1 MNADEKHLGE
11 RIKATI
17 VAICLF
23 KARHP
28 SSVSN
33 PDSLRREAED
43 IEAYAIA
50 SKRHL
55 QAMRSE
61 LDATIRES
69 RRQVSRGYWPR
80 RTYDRLIAHL
90 KDEGHIDIST
100 WVDTDA
106 ERMKKILDVGEIRTL
121 AQWRLA
127 AEYRDTIDGPEQ
139 RRIDDLIG
147 LYEAKRD
154 VRRTKAAN
162 PRAEAAQAPS
172 AGSKITSDNLAFA
185 EVLRRS
191 AMTGWDYAASRDEAS
206 ADDERRLQ
214 ALAETW
220 RTFKIATPRD
230 IKDMEKAFW
239 ISMTTLRN
247 RLTDPQF
254 QELTQRLQQEGLV
267 DISGVVKARNPLS
280 ARASKPR
287 G

>member
-1 MNADEKHLGE
+1 MNADDQLLGE

-23 KARHP
+23 KAQYP

-33 PDSLRREAED
+33 PDSLRHLAED
-43 IEAYAIA
+43 IEAYRIA

-61 LDATIRES
+61 LDGTIRES

-100 WVDTDA
+100 WADTDA

-127 AEYRDTIDGPEQ
+127 TEYRDTIDGPEQ
-139 RRIDDLIG
+139 PRIDDLIG
-147 LYEAKRD
+147 LYEAKRN
-154 VRRTKAAN
+154 VRRSNAASPRTVAKAN
-162 PRAEAAQAPS
+162 V
-172 AGSKITSDNLAFA
+172 AGSKISSDDLAFA
-185 EVLRRS
+185 GLLRRT
-191 AMTGWDYAASRDEAS
+191 AVMGLDYAANRDEAS
-206 ADDERRLQ
+206 ADDKRRLQ
-214 ALAETW
+214 DRAETW
-220 RTFKIATPRD
+220 RTFKIATERD

-239 ISMTTLRN
+239 ISMTKVRN

-267 DISGVVKARNPLS
+267 DISGVVRARNPLS